1 MSSKDPIKTTN
12 EFYDL
17 NERLLMLTGLWP
29 YQEKFEKFF
38 RTCIVNVSLLLALL
52 FEFYRFYTYVFD
64 MKSIVEEF
72 QIFIPLLSGSYCYYN
87 SFFHFELTKKLCD
100 HVIFDCNH
108 LSNKEEI
115 IIMRKYAKE
124 NKRFTVGIALIF
136 YFYIIILTSPSVSH
150 IFLYITDETND
161 TQLILP
167 VAIDTLLLDIRLFYL
182 IFSIQL
188 FILWVITTVAIVNY
202 ATFLLC
208 VTHACALLSIII
220 FKIDQPLKKN
230 SHKLSYDWSSTAT
243 YDTYNWIKDIVNHH
257 VNVTEFIDLLNLLCE
272 QIYLIQMMLGTLC
285 FTTDYIY
292 ISDLIKNINEAI
304 LCIIYIGGS
313 VITIYL
319 NCYIGQRLLD
329 HSASLLENLYQ
340 VSFYEFPIKYQKDLS
355 MLLMRSLKPCM
366 LSFKGMYIVSNDFF
380 ARHIHN
386 ALSYTMA
393 VYSTWKNKS

>member
-1 MSSKDPIKTTN
+1 MSSKDLINTTN

-52 FEFYRFYTYVFD
+52 FE
-64 MKSIVEEF
+64 
-72 QIFIPLLSGSYCYYN
+72 
-87 SFFHFELTKKLCD
+87 TKKLCD

-124 NKRFTVGIALIF
+124 SKRFTVGIALIF

-150 IFLYITDETND
+150 IFLYITGEMND
-161 TQLILP
+161 TQLMLP

-208 VTHACALLSIII
+208 VTHACALLSIVI

-243 YDTYNWIKDIVNHH
+243 CDTYNWIKDIVNHH

-272 QIYLIQMMLGTLC
+272 KVYLIQMIFGTLC

-292 ISDLIKNINEAI
+292 ILQISDLIKNINEAI

-313 VITIYL
+313 IITIYL

-329 HSASLLENLYQ
+329 HSASLLENL
-340 VSFYEFPIKYQKDLS
+340 
-355 MLLMRSLKPCM
+355 
-366 LSFKGMYIVSNDFF
+366 
-380 ARHIHN
+380 
-386 ALSYTMA
+386 
-393 VYSTWKNKS
+393 